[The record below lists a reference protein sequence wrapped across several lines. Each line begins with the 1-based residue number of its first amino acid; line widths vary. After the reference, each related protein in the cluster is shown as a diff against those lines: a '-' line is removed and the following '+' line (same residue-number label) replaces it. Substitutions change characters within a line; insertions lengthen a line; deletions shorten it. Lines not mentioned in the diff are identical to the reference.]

1 MKKKILVLNGSPRE
15 KGNSHYLSE
24 AFINGAENAGH
35 DIIRYN
41 VKDSHISSCTACKSC
56 FKNGDACT
64 LDKNFS
70 KFAEL
75 ALEADALVII
85 SPLYWFTFSSQV
97 KLILDKFYA
106 FHISNKE
113 LKIKEVLLMAC
124 GGTDNKNMFS
134 GMIDSYKKIA
144 SFQNWKDKGALIV
157 TNVHDKGDIID
168 NVALKDAEKL
178 GFEF

>member
-41 VKDSHISSCTACKSC
+41 VIDSHISACKACDSC
-56 FKNGDACT
+56 FKNGNACT
-64 LDKNFS
+64 FDEDFSNF
-70 KFAEL
+70 ADI
-75 ALEADALVII
+75 ALEADALVIA

-97 KLILDKFYA
+97 KLILDKFYS
-106 FHISNKE
+106 FHISKKE

-124 GGTDNKNMFS
+124 GGTDNTEMFS

-144 SFQNWKDKGALIV
+144 AFQNWKDKGALIV
-157 TNVHDKGDIID
+157 TNVHDKGDIIG
-168 NVALKDAEKL
+168 NIALKDSEKL